1 MNAPL
6 TLLAITA
13 VAGLFVMALAGFNSE
28 ITGQGINI
36 AKVSPEILK
45 KVRPAIEKEEYQPPS
60 QPPAETKTI
69 CDCPDYGGYIVT
81 MDEHP
86 WLVSLSFYDCKAFK
100 EIWQIKEKN
109 KMKTKHLVQLK
120 DYCELRGWWGE

>member
-1 MNAPL
+1 MNTSLA
-6 TLLAITA
+6 LLAITA
-13 VAGLFVMALAGFNSE
+13 VAGLLVMALVGFDSE

-36 AKVSPEILK
+36 AKIPPETLK
-45 KVRPAIEKEEYQPPS
+45 KIAAAAKKEQQPS
-60 QPPAETKTI
+60 KPPAETKTI

-81 MDEHP
+81 ADEHP

-100 EIWQIKEKN
+100 EIWQIKEKM
-109 KMKTKHLVQLK
+109 KMKTAHLVQLK